1 MNRSKYVLI
10 SLLLITLTTTA
21 CTAKEKPAD
30 ASKDII
36 SPVVAGTTTPDLDVG
51 HPPTTTLINNN
62 MKSLYYAGPEQGKQV
77 ALTFDDGPDNRFTLQ
92 ILDILKKNNVKATF
106 FIIGEQAK
114 AHPEVVKRIVNEGHV
129 IGNHSWDHSNFT
141 KISTEEM
148 NQEISSTQDE
158 LNAIVGFRPTLFR
171 PPYGALNSSEV
182 RAISSMGLSI
192 IDWSVDTRD
201 WAGTPTQQILKN
213 VKKELKPG
221 GIILQHC
228 AIGKKENLSNT
239 VNALEQM
246 IPLLKN
252 EGYSFVTVPTLLS
265 LPDSQK

>member
-10 SLLLITLTTTA
+10 SLLLLTLTTACAANENHADSSKNMPSSAVAEMTA
-21 CTAKEKPAD
+21 
-30 ASKDII
+30 
-36 SPVVAGTTTPDLDVG
+36 PDLDVG
-51 HPPTTTLINNN
+51 HPPSTTLINNN

-77 ALTFDDGPDNRFTLQ
+77 ALTFDDGPDNHFTIQ
-92 ILDILKKNNVKATF
+92 ILDILKKNKVKATF
-106 FIIGEQAK
+106 FIVGEKAK

-141 KISTEEM
+141 KISTEEVK
-148 NQEISSTQDE
+148 QEISKTQDE
-158 LNAIVGFRPTLFR
+158 LNSIVGFRPTLFR
-171 PPYGALNSSEV
+171 PPYGALNSSE
-182 RAISSMGLSI
+182 IMTITSMGLSI

-201 WAGTPTQQILKN
+201 WAGTSTQQIMRY

-252 EGYSFVTVPTLLS
+252 EGYTFVTVPTLLS

>member
-1 MNRSKYVLI
+1 MNRSSKYMII
-10 SLLLITLTTTA
+10 SILLLTMTTA
-21 CTAKEKPAD
+21 CAANEKQANSTIPIPSPAIAGTITQD
-30 ASKDII
+30 QDVRI
-36 SPVVAGTTTPDLDVG
+36 SPS
-51 HPPTTTLINNN
+51 TTLINNN

-77 ALTFDDGPDNRFTLQ
+77 ALTFDDGPDNHFTSQ
-92 ILDILKKNNVKATF
+92 ILDLLKKNNVKATF
-106 FIIGEQAK
+106 FIVGEKAK
-114 AHPEVVKRIVNEGHV
+114 ANPEVVKRIVNEGHV

-141 KISTEEM
+141 KMSTEEM
-148 NQEISSTQDE
+148 NQQISKTQDE

-171 PPYGALNSSEV
+171 PPYGALNNAEV
-182 RAISSMGLSI
+182 MAISSMGLSI

-201 WAGTPTQQILKN
+201 WAGTSTQQILKN

-228 AIGKKENLSNT
+228 AIGKKESLSNT

-252 EGYSFVTVPTLLS
+252 EGYTFVTVPTLLS
-265 LPDSQK
+265 LPNSQK